1 MSSRYSLSLSHTQLE
16 QRFAI
21 EVVAE
26 AYQPTYNAA
35 PAQLLPVITNTG
47 SQGLSFFYW
56 GLVPQWAKNKTIS
69 DKIINTQEELIR
81 EKTILKKNL
90 RQQRCI
96 VPADGFYEW
105 KKVGKKIVIP
115 YRFTLKSKE
124 AFAMAGLWEEYD
136 DENGEFFHT
145 FTLITTKANALVSTV
160 VERMPVILTREIEK
174 EWLGNQLSEDELI
187 KQLLALEADK
197 MDCFTV
203 SSRVNDTTN
212 NDALIIR
219 PAPAS
224 DQYGNLTLFD

>member
-1 MSSRYSLSLSHTQLE
+1 MSSRYSISLSHTQLE

-21 EVVAE
+21 EVAE

-69 DKIINTQEELIR
+69 DKIIYTQEELIR
-81 EKTILKKNL
+81 EKPILKKNL

-105 KKVGKKIVIP
+105 KKVGKKILIP

>member
-1 MSSRYSLSLSHTQLE
+1 MSSRYSITLSPAQLE

-21 EVVAE
+21 EVAE
-26 AYQPTYNAA
+26 TYQPTYNAA

-47 SQGLSFFYW
+47 SQGLSYFYW
-56 GLVPQWAKNKTIS
+56 GLAPQWAKNKTIS

-81 EKTILKKNL
+81 EKSILKKNL

-105 KKVGKKIVIP
+105 KKVGKKTVIP
-115 YRFTLKSKE
+115 YRFVLRSRD

-145 FTLITTKANALVSTV
+145 FTLITTKANALVASV
-160 VERMPVILTREIEK
+160 AERMPVVLNSEIEK
-174 EWLGNQLSEDELI
+174 EWLGNKLSEEELI
-187 KQLLALEADK
+187 SSLITPEADK

-203 SSRVNDTTN
+203 SSRVNDTRN
-212 NDALIIR
+212 SDALLIR

>member
-21 EVVAE
+21 EVAE

-81 EKTILKKNL
+81 EKPILKKNL

-105 KKVGKKIVIP
+105 KKVGKKILIP